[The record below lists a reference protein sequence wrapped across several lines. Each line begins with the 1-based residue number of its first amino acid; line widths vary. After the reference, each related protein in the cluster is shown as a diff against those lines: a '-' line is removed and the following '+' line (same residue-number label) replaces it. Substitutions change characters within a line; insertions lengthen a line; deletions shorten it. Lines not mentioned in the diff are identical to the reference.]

1 MRYPKEAIE
10 NYRKDAG
17 DLENEV
23 IDEYRSGTMS
33 RTELFKR
40 GSVVGISLPML
51 GLLSGTPVAA
61 AAPFLGGR
69 ASSGTLRIG
78 HISVD
83 GSLEP
88 PLLQSLGALGVSMLA
103 REQLVYADK
112 NAVLRPML
120 ATSWKSSNNA
130 KTWTFQLRKGV
141 KFHEGQPFSA
151 DDVLVK

>member
-1 MRYPKEAIE
+1 M
-10 NYRKDAG
+10 
-17 DLENEV
+17 
-23 IDEYRSGTMS
+23 
-33 RTELFKR
+33 
-40 GSVVGISLPML
+40 
-51 GLLSGTPVAA
+51 
-61 AAPFLGGR
+61 
-69 ASSGTLRIG
+69 RIG

-103 REQLVYADK
+103 GEQLVYADK

-151 DDVLVK
+151 DDVVATFKILQSKDSQALQAYKASPPAGAQGRPVHGRVRPR